1 MKLYKLTTQDN
12 KTRKGESN
20 ETIWGPGITHKVKGK
35 NYDLCSS
42 DLIHAYESPELAV
55 IMNPVHANIT
65 DPVLWEAK
73 TKCRKIINSGLKVGV
88 KSLTTIRII
97 DVPVITE
104 HQRVRFAILCVLKI
118 YKEKLFVKWAKN
130 WLSGKDQFYD
140 MAETERAAE
149 RAGAAWSA
157 AEAAAAGWAAEAA
170 WAAAGAAW
178 AAAGATRVEAARAAV
193 RTGVAWSARAAACV
207 AEARAGAKVITFQ
220 SLLLKAIKDEE
231 RMP

>member
-20 ETIWGPGITHKVKGK
+20 EIIWGPGITHKVKGK
-35 NYDLCSS
+35 RYDLCTS

-65 DPVLWEAK
+65 DPILWEAK
-73 TKCRKIINSGLKVGV
+73 TTCKKIINSGLKVGV

-97 DVPVITE
+97 DVPVITL
-104 HQRVRFAILCVLKI
+104 HQRVRFAILCILKI
-118 YKEKLFVKWAKN
+118 YKEKSFVKWAKN
-130 WLSGKDQFYD
+130 WLSGKDQFND
-140 MAETERAAE
+140 RAETGRAVVTARAA
-149 RAGAAWSA
+149 WV
-157 AEAAAAGWAAEAA
+157 
-170 WAAAGAAW
+170 
-178 AAAGATRVEAARAAV
+178 VEAARAAV
-193 RTGVAWSARAAACV
+193 GAARAVVGATRAEAVRAAVQTGAAWSARAAARAAGWA
-207 AEARAGAKVITFQ
+207 AERTEAQAGAKVITFQ